1 MKTIRLILVCD
12 DDEEDQVLVKEAF
25 SEAYPGIQFRFAND
39 GIELIEYL
47 KNYPRPDVILLDIN
61 MPRLGGVQTLTWIKA
76 HINYRAN
83 PIVMFTTSTLPED
96 IEQCYALGADSYM
109 TKCAS
114 FDKLLDKVKSFA
126 GYWIETR
133 SVAPKRGCL
142 KREP

>member
-25 SEAYPGIQFRFAND
+25 SAAYPGIQFRFAND

-47 KNYPRPDVILLDIN
+47 KNYPRPDIILLDIN

-76 HINYRAN
+76 HINYRAI
-83 PIVMFTTSTLPED
+83 PVVMFTTSTLPED
-96 IEQCYALGADSYM
+96 IEQCYALGANSYM

-126 GYWIETR
+126 GYWIET
-133 SVAPKRGCL
+133 SELPP
-142 KREP
+142 REAV